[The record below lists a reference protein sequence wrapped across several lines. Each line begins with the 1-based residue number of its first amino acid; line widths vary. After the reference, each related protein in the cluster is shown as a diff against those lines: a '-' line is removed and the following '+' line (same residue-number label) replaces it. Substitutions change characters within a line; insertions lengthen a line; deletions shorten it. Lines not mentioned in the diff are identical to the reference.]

1 MIKWSPV
8 AEFAATEISLDDH
21 GVTVGDGI
29 FESMRVTK
37 HGIFAAERHLQRMQF
52 ATNLIGIDAPPTR
65 EVKQALNAVALKLHE
80 LGIFDARVRLT
91 VTSGSGPAGVLR
103 GANINWFITASALQ
117 PPTAAARI
125 CSVSTIR
132 NEYSSISGIKTLS
145 YLENVMA
152 LNHAN
157 SAGFDEALIL
167 NTKGEIAEAATS
179 NLLFELNGKLVTP
192 SLISGGLRGIT
203 RELVIEKFNVTELV
217 LTKPMLAEVSGAALL
232 SSVRGIQHISH
243 IDQKGIS
250 GSQQIENL
258 IKQYQELLNSAA
270 EYWPLI

>member
-1 MIKWSPV
+1 MIKWSPT
-8 AEFAATEISLDDH
+8 AEFAAAEISLDDH

-65 EVKQALNAVALKLHE
+65 EVKLALGSVVKRLHE
-80 LGIFDARVRLT
+80 LGIFDARARLT

-103 GANINWFITASALQ
+103 GASINWFITASALQ
-117 PPTAAARI
+117 TPTAAARI
-125 CSVSTIR
+125 CSVKTIR

-152 LNHAN
+152 LNQAT

-167 NTKGEIAEAATS
+167 NTKGEIAESATS
-179 NLLFELNGKLVTP
+179 NLLFELNDKLVTP
-192 SLISGGLRGIT
+192 SLTSGGLRGIT
-203 RELVIEKFNVTELV
+203 RELVIEKFGVQEVV
-217 LTKPMLAEVSGAALL
+217 LTKPMLTEIAGAALI
-232 SSVRGIQHISH
+232 SSVRGVQHISH
-243 IDQKGIS
+243 IDQAAIP

-258 IKQYQELLNSAA
+258 IKRYHNLLNSPA

>member
-8 AEFAATEISLDDH
+8 AEFAAAEISLDDH

-29 FESMRVTK
+29 FESMRATR

-52 ATNLIGIDAPPTR
+52 AANLIGIDAPPTR
-65 EVKQALNAVALKLHE
+65 EVKLALASVVAKLHA
-80 LGIFDARVRLT
+80 LGILDARVRLT

-103 GANINWFITASALQ
+103 GASINWFITASALQ
-117 PPTAAARI
+117 PSTAAARI
-125 CSVSTIR
+125 CSVNTIR
-132 NEYSSISGIKTLS
+132 NEYSLIAGIKTLS

-152 LNHAN
+152 LNQAT

-167 NTKGEIAEAATS
+167 NTKGEIAESATS

-203 RELVIEKFNVTELV
+203 RELIMEKFGVAEAV
-217 LTKPMLAEVSGAALL
+217 ITKPMLADVTGAALL

-243 IDQKGIS
+243 IDQTPIL
-250 GSQQIENL
+250 GSQKIENL
-258 IKQYQELLNSAA
+258 IQQFQDLLNSPA
-270 EYWPLI
+270 EYWSLV